1 MNSTAWRRV
10 ADAVLFFGVVVAF
23 LYSGSRMFRSAPAL
37 TDDGVS
43 ESIRRGMVLTLPGL
57 RLAEGGRSVVLFV
70 NTWCPACNA
79 SARFYREIMV
89 TETNFVIVSDE
100 SSIEVRQWLAEH
112 AVAANQVLT
121 SSSVPN
127 LHSLGIP
134 ATPTLLTVNE
144 RGVVLDIVVGK
155 LSPDQETA
163 FLSFLGG
170 TSDDPI
176 DDLRDPPVIGS
187 KEMIQLVRTGNVQV
201 LDVRDRTA
209 YGAGH
214 HHGAINVPWD
224 ELAVRARV
232 ELSTKALLVV
242 DCTVGSWRR
251 CRTAARSLY
260 MAGFRQVGVLSRDGA
275 GNDEDR

>member
-1 MNSTAWRRV
+1 MNPTAWRRV
-10 ADAVLFFGVVVAF
+10 ADAVLFFGVAVAF
-23 LYSGSRMFRSAPAL
+23 LSSGARMFRPAPAL

-43 ESIRRGMVLTLPGL
+43 ESIRRGMVLTLPDL
-57 RLAEGGRSVVLFV
+57 RLAEGGSVVLFV

-79 SARFYREIMV
+79 SARFYREIMA
-89 TETNFVIVSDE
+89 TATNFVIVSDE
-100 SSIEVRQWLAEH
+100 SSIDVRQWLAEH
-112 AVAANQVLT
+112 AVAVDQVLT
-121 SSSVPN
+121 SPSVPS

-134 ATPTLLTVNE
+134 ATPTLLTVDE
-144 RGVVLDIVVGK
+144 RGVILDVVVGK
-155 LSPDQETA
+155 LLPDQEIA

-176 DDLRDPPVIGS
+176 DNLRDPPVIGS
-187 KEMIQLVRTGNVQV
+187 KEMIQLVRTENVQV
-201 LDVRDRTA
+201 LDVRDRIA
-209 YGAGH
+209 YGAGRH
-214 HHGAINVPWD
+214 DGAINIPWD

-260 MAGFRQVGVLSRDGA
+260 LAGFRQVGVLA
-275 GNDEDR
+275 PDEARER